1 MSTVSYGA
9 TTSTTLASIWRKA
22 QGKLR
27 DAINMKVEE
36 FKWTSDLQDA
46 KLVPTTREMLVP
58 ARFRHGYGIAAISEG
73 AGKAVPSTYAPT
85 DLSFTLNHYQGRF
98 SIPRKIMLIDT
109 NGGGDAQIKQQLA
122 YMALDKLSGF
132 TAYLGDQFYCP
143 SSSIR
148 AQTTTAIGGGAS
160 TTFTLSAGLNQT
172 WITNATYI
180 ANLFQINDRVRLY
193 RNDTNVQVAAAVGQ
207 ITAKNAA
214 TPSVT
219 ITWDGSVPSDLSVTY
234 NLVLANSIDN
244 TQDDYNKGLSGN
256 LIDIL
261 TASSLHGLPT
271 ASEAEWAAAYTDTTG
286 GRFNG
291 PRLMKGLDEIENLSP
306 FEADTV
312 IMDKGVHRD
321 VVSNYQGSLRFMNP
335 MAMQIDGKIEAD
347 GIEFKKS
354 RRVPPGF
361 VSAFASDAWGR
372 FFGKPDVENEL
383 TGVGYNDLD
392 ESEDYD
398 RLNGEADWIGNLVC
412 TSRRAF
418 SYWRSLTTIN

>member
-1 MSTVSYGA
+1 MSAVSYGA

-36 FKWTSDLQDA
+36 FKLLSDLQDA

-109 NGGGDAQIKQQLA
+109 NGGGEAQIKQQLA

-132 TAYLGDQFYCP
+132 TAYLGDSFYRP
-143 SSSIR
+143 SSAIS
-148 AQTTTAIGGGAS
+148 AQSVTALAGTA
-160 TTFTLSAGLNQT
+160 TQTAVLSAGLAQS
-172 WITNATYI
+172 WITNATYLS
-180 ANLFQINDRVRLY
+180 NLFQIGDRVRFY
-193 RNDTNVQVAAAVGQ
+193 RDDTKAQVSLATGA
-207 ITAKNAA
+207 ITAKTPA

-219 ITWDGSVPSDLSVTY
+219 VTWDGVSPTDVGQTY
-234 NLVLANSIDN
+234 DIVLANSIDN

-261 TASSLHGLPT
+261 TASSLHGLAT
-271 ASEAEWAAAYTDTTG
+271 SAEAEWAAAFSDTTG

-312 IMDKGVHRD
+312 IMAKGVHRD

-335 MAMQIDGKIEAD
+335 MAMQIDGKVEAS

-361 VSAFASDAWGR
+361 VAAFASDAWGR

-398 RLNGEADWIGNLVC
+398 RLNGEADWVGNLVC

-418 SYWRSLTTIN
+418 ASWRSLTEIN

>member
-9 TTSTTLASIWRKA
+9 TTSATLSSIWRKA

-36 FKWTSDLQDA
+36 FKWLSDLQDA

-98 SIPRKIMLIDT
+98 SIPRRIMLIDT

-132 TAYLGDQFYCP
+132 TAYLGDSFYRP
-143 SSSIR
+143 SSAIS
-148 AQTTTAIGGGAS
+148 AQSSTAIGGGAS
-160 TTFTLSAGLNQT
+160 TTFTLSAGFAQS
-172 WITNATYI
+172 WITNATYL

-193 RNDTNVQVAAAVGQ
+193 RDDTKVQVANAVGA
-207 ITAKNAA
+207 ITAKSTT
-214 TPSVT
+214 TPSIT
-219 ITWDGSVPSDLSVTY
+219 ITWDGSVPADVGQTY
-234 NLVLANSIDN
+234 DIVLANSIDN
-244 TQDDYNKGLSGN
+244 TQDDYNKGISGN

-261 TASSLHGLPT
+261 TAPTLHGLAT
-271 ASEAEWAAAYTDTTG
+271 STESEWAAAYTDTTG

-312 IMDKGVHRD
+312 IMAKGVHRD

-335 MAMQIDGKIEAD
+335 MAMQIDGKVEAE
-347 GIEFKKS
+347 GVEFKKS

-361 VSAFASDAWGR
+361 VATFASDAWGR
-372 FFGKPDVENEL
+372 FFGKPDVEQEL
-383 TGVGYNDLD
+383 QGVGYGDLD

-398 RLNGEADWIGNLVC
+398 RLNGEADWVGNLVC

-418 SYWRSLTTIN
+418 SYWRSLTEIN

>member
-1 MSTVSYGA
+1 MAAVSYGA
-9 TTSTTLASIWRKA
+9 TTSATLASIWRKA

-36 FKWTSDLQDA
+36 FKWVSDLQDA

-132 TAYLGDQFYCP
+132 TAYLGDSFYRP
-143 SSSIR
+143 SSAIS
-148 AQTTTAIGGGAS
+148 AQTVTTIGGGA
-160 TTFTLSAGLNQT
+160 TTVFTISAGLNQT
-172 WITNATYI
+172 WITNATYLS
-180 ANLFQINDRVRLY
+180 NLFQINDRVRLY
-193 RNDTNVQVAAAVGQ
+193 RNDTNVQVASAVGAV
-207 ITAKNAA
+207 TAKNSS
-214 TPSVT
+214 TPSIT
-219 ITWDGSVPSDLSVTY
+219 ITWDGAVPTDLGVTY
-234 NLVLANSIDN
+234 NIVLANSIDN
-244 TQDDYNKGLSGN
+244 TQDDYNKGLSAN
-256 LIDIL
+256 LLDIL
-261 TASSLHGLPT
+261 LASSLHGLTT
-271 ASEAEWAAAYTDTTG
+271 ATEAEWAAAFTDTTG

-312 IMDKGVHRD
+312 IMAKGVHRD

-335 MAMQIDGKIEAD
+335 MAMQIDGKVEAA
-347 GIEFKKS
+347 GVEFKKS

-361 VSAFASDAWGR
+361 VAAFASDAWGR

-383 TGVGYNDLD
+383 SGVGYNDLD

-398 RLNGEADWIGNLVC
+398 RLNGEADWVGNLVC

-418 SYWRSLTTIN
+418 AYWRSLTEIN